1 MHGIEER
8 LNRAWWVLRVGLA
21 ASIFVAGL
29 DKFFDKL
36 AQWSMYLAPAAEK
49 LLPVSGD
56 VFLRA
61 AGVVEMALGVLL
73 MTRYARAGAL
83 LLAAWLLAISANLAL
98 AGNFWDLVVRDVV
111 NAIAAFTLARLTEWR
126 AVAGAPHRAET
137 PRSEVAAHAAKA

>member
-1 MHGIEER
+1 MHAIEER
-8 LNRAWWVLRVGLA
+8 LNRAWWVLRIGLA

-29 DKFFDKL
+29 DKFFEKL

-49 LLPVSGD
+49 LLPVSGE

-61 AGVVEMALGVLL
+61 SGVVEMALGVLL
-73 MTRYARAGAL
+73 MTRFARAGAL
-83 LLAAWLLAISANLAL
+83 LLAAWLLAISVNLAL

-126 AVAGAPHRAET
+126 ALAVS
-137 PRSEVAAHAAKA
+137 PRSAEAPRPGVAAHAAKA